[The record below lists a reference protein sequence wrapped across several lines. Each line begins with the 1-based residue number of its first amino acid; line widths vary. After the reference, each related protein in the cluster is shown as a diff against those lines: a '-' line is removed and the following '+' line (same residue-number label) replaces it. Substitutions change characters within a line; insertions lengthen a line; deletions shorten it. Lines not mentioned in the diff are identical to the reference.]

1 MSIIQLKDLCKSYQR
16 NRAPSVEV
24 LKNISL
30 NIEEE
35 SFVAIMGP
43 SGAGKSTLLHILGLI
58 DSPSSGEL
66 YLKGKNTKD
75 IGERERAMFRNRLI
89 GFVFQAH
96 YLLPEFS
103 TLENVAM
110 PLLISGE
117 KPKEAKSKAK
127 RMLERVGL
135 SSRMDHKPSEI
146 SGGEQQRA
154 AVARALINEP
164 SLLLADEPTGNLDRE
179 TGLTLITL
187 LSSLHR
193 EKKMTVVM
201 VTHDPQLAAMAQ
213 RTLKLVDGVLK
224 DA

>member
-1 MSIIQLKDLCKSYQR
+1 
-16 NRAPSVEV
+16 VEV

-127 RMLERVGL
+127 SMLERVGL

>member
-127 RMLERVGL
+127 SMLERVGL

>member
-1 MSIIQLKDLCKSYQR
+1 
-16 NRAPSVEV
+16 
-24 LKNISL
+24 
-30 NIEEE
+30 
-35 SFVAIMGP
+35 
-43 SGAGKSTLLHILGLI
+43 
-58 DSPSSGEL
+58 
-66 YLKGKNTKD
+66 
-75 IGERERAMFRNRLI
+75 
-89 GFVFQAH
+89 
-96 YLLPEFS
+96 
-103 TLENVAM
+103 
-110 PLLISGE
+110 
-117 KPKEAKSKAK
+117 
-127 RMLERVGL
+127 
-135 SSRMDHKPSEI
+135 MDHKPSEI